1 MERIQKA
8 IAKARA
14 SRSSAPTQIP
24 SLLPQ
29 GIHPAASETFV
40 KEAWTALKPY
50 VPNEK
55 DLKRKRIA
63 TLAGGQDAAPF
74 DVMRTKVLQTMRSNN
89 WRRLA
94 ITSPSPSCGK
104 STIALNLAFS
114 LARQKELRTTVIE
127 LDLRRPSLAAT
138 LGAKPDTSIT
148 DVLTG
153 QVDFD
158 HQAVCYQGNL
168 AFSLCTKSVR
178 NPAELL
184 HSSNI
189 AIEISKIEKRYD
201 PDLMIFDMPPM
212 LVSDDMM
219 AFAGQVDCVL
229 LIAAAE
235 TTTIKEIDLCER
247 ELVQQANFMGVVLN
261 KCNHMG
267 KEYGYS
273 YYQ

>member
-14 SRSSAPTQIP
+14 SRGSALSQVPY
-24 SLLPQ
+24 LPQ
-29 GIHPAASETFV
+29 GIVPGASETSV
-40 KEAWTALKPY
+40 KEVWTALKPY
-50 VPNEK
+50 VPNEER
-55 DLKRKRIA
+55 LTRARIT
-63 TLAGGQDAAPF
+63 TLTGGQEASAF

-104 STIALNLAFS
+104 STVALNLAFS
-114 LARQKELRTTVIE
+114 LARQQEIRTAVFE
-127 LDLRRPSLAAT
+127 LDLRRPSLSAT
-138 LGAKPDTSIT
+138 LGVNISHSVT

-153 QVDFD
+153 QVGFEN
-158 HQAVCYQGNL
+158 QALCFQNNL
-168 AFSLCTKSVR
+168 ALSLCTGAVR

-184 HSSNI
+184 HSAVI
-189 AIEISKIEKRYD
+189 PIELSAIEKRYN
-201 PDLMIFDMPPM
+201 PDLVIFDMPPM

-235 TTTIKEIDLCER
+235 ATTIKEIDLCER
-247 ELVQQANFMGVVLN
+247 ELVQQTNFMGVVLN
-261 KCNHMG
+261 KCRHMG

-273 YYQ
+273 YYG